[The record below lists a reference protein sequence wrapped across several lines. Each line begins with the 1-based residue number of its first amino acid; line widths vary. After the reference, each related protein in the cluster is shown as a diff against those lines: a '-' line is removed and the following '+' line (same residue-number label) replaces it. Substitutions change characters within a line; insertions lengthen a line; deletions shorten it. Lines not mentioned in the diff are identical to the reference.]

1 MKKILLFGSTGFI
14 GSHLKD
20 ELTEK
25 GYEVVGPR
33 IEIRNLD
40 EVRRAIENFKPDY
53 VINATGMTGKPNVDW
68 CEEHPVETYTVNVAG
83 SLNIAAAA
91 LEKGLK
97 VAQLSSGCVY
107 DGDNKGKGWT
117 EEDKPNFFGSMYSR
131 SRIASEMAL
140 KDFPNILQLRI
151 RIPILGEPNPKNLID
166 KLLKYPKMINIVNSC
181 TVIGDFVPAA
191 IKLME
196 MGTTGI
202 MNMTNIGAMDH
213 KAIMTMYKEIVDPGF
228 QLNIMEEEDQAAL
241 CKRRSNCV
249 LSSGKREGLGVHM
262 PPLEESLKK
271 VLGNYGKALKG
282 SGK

>member
-14 GSHLKD
+14 GSHLK
-20 ELTEK
+20 EALTLK
-25 GYEVVGPR
+25 GYEVAGPR

-40 EVRRAIENFKPDY
+40 EVRNAIESEKPDY

-68 CEEHPVETYTVNVAG
+68 CEDHPVETYTVNVTG

-91 LEKGLK
+91 LEKGIK

-107 DGDNKGKGWT
+107 DGDNGGKGWSET
-117 EEDKPNFFGSMYSR
+117 DKPNFFGSMYSR
-131 SRIASEMAL
+131 SRVTSEMAL
-140 KDFPNILQLRI
+140 KDFPNVLQLRI
-151 RIPILGEPNPKNLID
+151 RIPILGKPSQKNLID
-166 KLLKYPKMINIVNSC
+166 KLLKYPKMINVVNSC
-181 TVIGDFVPAA
+181 TVIEDFVPAA
-191 IKLME
+191 IQLME

-213 KAIMTMYKEIVDPGF
+213 KAIMTMYKEMVDPSF
-228 QLNIMEEEDQAAL
+228 VINIMDEKDQAAL

-249 LSSGKREGLGVHM
+249 LSTDKREKLGVHM

-271 VLGNYGKALKG
+271 VLEKYKQSIK
-282 SGK
+282 